1 MKKHGVIKKCIA
13 LALGTTLIMGVAG
26 CGSSGV
32 DSGKEQEAGET
43 FGTEAAWESSTAA
56 QAPETTSAAGTETE
70 TTLLIAAA
78 ASLEATFE
86 DTLIPMFEEAN
97 PGIQVEGTYASSGDL
112 QQQIESGLEA
122 DLFMSAAT
130 SNMDALVEE
139 GLIDEA
145 SVVNLLKNDVI
156 LIVPEGVE
164 TGVTGFADLANADVV
179 AIGDPESVPA
189 GKYAKE
195 ILDGLGIYDAVAEK
209 ASFGNSVTE
218 VLIWVAE
225 GSADAGIVYSTDALT
240 ENSNGDEKK
249 VTVLATA
256 DDSMMETPVIYPV
269 GITSSTTKKE
279 AAQAL
284 EEFLQ
289 SEDAM
294 NVFVEAGFTVNP
306 P

>member
-1 MKKHGVIKKCIA
+1 MKKHNIIKRFAA
-13 LALGTTLIMGVAG
+13 LALSAALVMGMTACGT
-26 CGSSGV
+26 SNS
-32 DSGKEQEAGET
+32 DSQDNADEAVN
-43 FGTEAAWESSTAA
+43 TEAAQESATAA
-56 QAPETTSAAGTETE
+56 EGAAGGD

-78 ASLEATFE
+78 ASLEAVFE
-86 DTLIPMFEEAN
+86 DELIPMFEEAN

-122 DLFMSAAT
+122 ALFMSAAT
-130 SNMDALVEE
+130 SNMDTLVEE

-145 SVVNLLKNDVI
+145 SVVDLLKNDVV

-164 TGVTGFADLANADVV
+164 TNVTGFEDITNADVI

-189 GKYAKE
+189 GKYAQE
-195 ILDGLGIYDAVAEK
+195 ILTGLGIYDEVAQK

-218 VLIWVAE
+218 VLAWVAE

-240 ENSNGDEKK
+240 ENTNGDDKN

-269 GITSSTTKKE
+269 GITTSTTKKE

-284 EEFLQ
+284 EDFLQ
-289 SEDAM
+289 SEEAM
-294 NVFVEAGFTVNP
+294 NVFVDAGFTANN
-306 P
+306 